1 MDVRDVQLFK
11 LEILKDVIKVC
22 EKHNLTYY
30 LYGGTLLGCIRH
42 NGFIPWDDDIDI
54 ALKWNDY
61 KKLLK
66 ILKTE
71 CSKKYFVQ
79 NSFTDKEYP
88 CLWTQ
93 IRVNGT
99 TSMPV
104 ELKEL
109 NMHWG
114 ICIDIFPLISLSNDD
129 NEFKKQ
135 RKAFAYARALLAKDF
150 IEAKKESAVGGQK
163 FINLIPNNIRHFI
176 VNYIFKK
183 YAKESKDD
191 IYISD
196 LYSND
201 LVKKYKYSDFA
212 EVSVHSFEDS
222 KMAIPKNYDSILKEC
237 YGDYMKLPPIEERGG
252 HELLLGETIID
263 FNKDYSYY
271 K

>member
-1 MDVRDVQLFK
+1 M
-11 LEILKDVIKVC
+11 
-22 EKHNLTYY
+22 
-30 LYGGTLLGCIRH
+30 
-42 NGFIPWDDDIDI
+42 
-54 ALKWNDY
+54 
-61 KKLLK
+61 K

-163 FINLIPNNIRHFI
+163 L
-176 VNYIFKK
+176 
-183 YAKESKDD
+183 
-191 IYISD
+191 
-196 LYSND
+196 
-201 LVKKYKYSDFA
+201 
-212 EVSVHSFEDS
+212 
-222 KMAIPKNYDSILKEC
+222 SILF
-237 YGDYMKLPPIEERGG
+237 PI
-252 HELLLGETIID
+252 I
-263 FNKDYSYY
+263 
-271 K
+271 